1 MKDNLF
7 NKKSQNG
14 IHLSKEYYLS
24 RRVCNYKTIYDSSSD
39 NTIVMLELDRATVYE
54 AAEFYENIHQLIESG
69 KHKLIIDIESVYF
82 MDSVFFGTLIKLL
95 KQADKKMGYI
105 KLIVD
110 YNSKPELLSISN
122 FQGIFDIYPNLF
134 EAINESKAC

>member
-1 MKDNLF
+1 MNNKLF

-14 IHLSKEYYLS
+14 VYLSKKFYQTNK
-24 RRVCNYKTIYDSSSD
+24 VCKYKSMYDSSSD
-39 NTIVMLELDRATVYE
+39 NTIVILEIDRATVYE
-54 AAEFYENIHQLIESG
+54 AKEFYEGINELLENGNHRI
-69 KHKLIIDIESVYF
+69 IIDLESVYF

-110 YNSKPELLSISN
+110 HNSRPELLSISN
-122 FQGIFDIYPNLF
+122 FQGIFDIYPNMF
-134 EAINESKAC
+134 EAVNKSRAI

>member
-7 NKKSQNG
+7 NKRSQNG
-14 IHLSKEYYLS
+14 IYLSKKFYLS
-24 RRVCNYKTIYDSSSD
+24 RKICKYKTIYDSSSD
-39 NTIVMLELDRATVYE
+39 NTIVMLEIDRATVYE
-54 AAEFYENIHQLIESG
+54 ATEFYESINELLENG

-110 YNSKPELLSISN
+110 HNSRPELLSISN
-122 FQGIFDIYPNLF
+122 FEGIFDIYPNLF
-134 EAINESKAC
+134 EAINESRAS

>member
-1 MKDNLF
+1 MDNKLF

-14 IHLSKEYYLS
+14 VYLSKKFYQTNK
-24 RRVCNYKTIYDSSSD
+24 VCKYKSMYDSASD
-39 NTIVMLELDRATVYE
+39 NTIVILEIDRATVYE
-54 AAEFYENIHQLIESG
+54 AKEFYEGINELLENGNHRI
-69 KHKLIIDIESVYF
+69 IIDLESVYF

-110 YNSKPELLSISN
+110 HNSRPELLSISN
-122 FQGIFDIYPNLF
+122 FQGIFDIYPNMF
-134 EAINESKAC
+134 EAVNKSRAI